1 MSDTGDASQYLL
13 IIHFCYLC
21 LCDWWTETVNQL
33 NCLSCHGCN
42 YELDF
47 CVIAISY
54 NNNLCSILKLNIYAT
69 VLNSSF

>member
-33 NCLSCHGCN
+33 
-42 YELDF
+42 
-47 CVIAISY
+47 
-54 NNNLCSILKLNIYAT
+54 
-69 VLNSSF
+69 